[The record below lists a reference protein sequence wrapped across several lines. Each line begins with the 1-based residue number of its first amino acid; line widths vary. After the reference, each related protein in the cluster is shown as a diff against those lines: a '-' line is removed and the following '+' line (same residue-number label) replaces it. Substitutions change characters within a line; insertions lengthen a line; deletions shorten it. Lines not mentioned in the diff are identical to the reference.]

1 MTKEELIKIAKE
13 KEACKNGLEWMED
26 HEIEDLKSRNAV
38 YLGYWY
44 WAWKNAP
51 ECRDQ
56 IRHDKLVLDKLIN
69 DGDCDVRIAVAKQG
83 YGLNKLINDEH
94 YFVRRAVAEQGYGLN
109 KLIKDEDW
117 LVRRA
122 VAEQGYGLNKLI
134 NDEDVDVREAAEI
147 KLKDIK
153 QND

>member
-83 YGLNKLINDEH
+83 YGLNKLINDENWI
-94 YFVRRAVAEQGYGLN
+94 VREAVAEQGYGLD
-109 KLIKDEDW
+109 KLIDDPDSE
-117 LVRRA
+117 VRA
-122 VAEQGYGLNKLI
+122 VVMKKLS
-134 NDEDVDVREAAEI
+134 EVRD
-147 KLKDIK
+147 K
-153 QND
+153 